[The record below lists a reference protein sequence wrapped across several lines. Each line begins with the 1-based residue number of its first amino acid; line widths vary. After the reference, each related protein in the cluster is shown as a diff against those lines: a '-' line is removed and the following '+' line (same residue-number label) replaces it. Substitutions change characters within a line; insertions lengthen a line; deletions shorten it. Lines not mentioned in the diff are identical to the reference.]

1 MNDIIVAPSGGA
13 LPAAIGIVRLSGE
26 GCDRILDDI
35 FIAKCKKSTTERI
48 INKLYYGKLL
58 GREGKTVDLCMA
70 TYFKAPNSYTGEPMA
85 EIYTHGSAAIVT
97 AAIESAVRAGARYAE
112 PGEFTKRAFLNGKL
126 DLTEAEATADLIHS
140 TSELAA
146 QTAVQQLSGSVSGEI
161 KALRTEL
168 TALLAHY
175 YAVCDY
181 TDEDIE
187 PFEYEKAAQTL
198 KAAANRLKNLADG
211 FERGNAIKNGIP
223 VAVIG
228 KPNAGKSSLFNALA
242 GQERAI
248 VTEEAGTTR
257 DVIEEHIT
265 AGGALF
271 RLLDTAGIREAGGKA
286 EAMGIQRSKDAA
298 KTAQAV
304 ICVFDGS
311 QELTEEDIEAS
322 KLIPEDLPK
331 CAVINKSDLGILP
344 DFDQKVKELD
354 IANIFILSAKTL
366 DGIDALTEWLK
377 GLIPDSKGVLVTS
390 PRQAKL
396 MRSASEACSLA
407 AQCAEAGLTADAFL
421 SDAERALSELGKITG
436 ETASADI
443 ASEIF
448 SRFCVGK

>member
-26 GCDRILDDI
+26 GCDRILDEI
-35 FIAKCKKSTTERI
+35 FLAKCNKNTTERI

-58 GREGKTVDLCMA
+58 GGNGKTVDLCMA
-70 TYFKAPNSYTGEPMA
+70 VYFKAPNSYTGEAMA

-146 QTAVQQLSGSVSGEI
+146 QTAVSQLSGSVSGEI
-161 KALRTEL
+161 RALRADL

-198 KAAANRLKNLADG
+198 RAASNRLKNLADG

-242 GQERAI
+242 GEDRAI
-248 VTEEAGTTR
+248 VTDEAGTTR

-265 AGGALF
+265 IGGALF
-271 RLLDTAGIREAGGKA
+271 RMLDTAGIRQAGGKA
-286 EAMGIQRSKDAA
+286 EAMGIERSRKAA
-298 KTAQAV
+298 ETAQGV

-311 QELTEEDIEAS
+311 RELTEEDIEAA
-322 KLIPEDLPK
+322 KLIPDTLPK
-331 CAVINKSDLGILP
+331 CAVINKSDIGILP
-344 DFDQKVKELD
+344 DFEEKVKKLN
-354 IANIFILSAKTL
+354 IANIFILSAKTG
-366 DGIDALTEWLK
+366 DGLDALTQWLK
-377 GLIPDSKGVLVTS
+377 ALIPDAKGVLVTS

-396 MRSASEACSLA
+396 MRSASESCALA
-407 AQCAEAGLTADAFL
+407 AECAEAGLTADAFL
-421 SDAERALSELGKITG
+421 SDAERALDQLGKITG